1 MRWRVRGL
9 LGEFTAMKHPEWLRY
24 SNLGLAF
31 LLELAALVSF
41 ALVGMLLSG
50 WMQLVGGVIG
60 AAVFVALWGLYAAP
74 RSKRRLKGMSL
85 LIFKVAMFAVAA
97 IILVLIGQPVWG
109 IALAVLAAGNLALGR
124 MLRQH

>member
-1 MRWRVRGL
+1 MRWRVRGF

-50 WMQLVGGVIG
+50 WMQLVVGLIG

-74 RSKRRLKGMSL
+74 RSKRRLKGLNL
-85 LIFKVAMFAVAA
+85 LLFKVAMFAVAA
-97 IILVLIGQPVWG
+97 TILVLIGQPAW
-109 IALAVLAAGNLALGR
+109 
-124 MLRQH
+124 

>member
-9 LGEFTAMKHPEWLRY
+9 MGEIRAMKHPEWLRY
-24 SNLGLAF
+24 GNLGLAF

-50 WMQLVGGVIG
+50 WMQLVGGLIG
-60 AAVFVALWGLYAAP
+60 AAVFVALWGIYAAP
-74 RSKRRLKGMSL
+74 RSKRRLRGRNL
-85 LIFKVAMFAVAA
+85 LVFKVAIFAVAA

-109 IALAVLAAGNLALGR
+109 VLLAVLAAANLALGR
-124 MLRQH
+124 ALRQH